1 MIVKTISE
9 FFFVLLLLKFTLKA
23 FFKIILKVYIY
34 TMNIHVYYKYSV
46 SSISSIPVL
55 LFTAVTETLRQS
67 LYNISVTTV
76 EVKLEIDKK

>member
-1 MIVKTISE
+1 
-9 FFFVLLLLKFTLKA
+9 
-23 FFKIILKVYIY
+23 
-34 TMNIHVYYKYSV
+34 MNIHVYYKYSV